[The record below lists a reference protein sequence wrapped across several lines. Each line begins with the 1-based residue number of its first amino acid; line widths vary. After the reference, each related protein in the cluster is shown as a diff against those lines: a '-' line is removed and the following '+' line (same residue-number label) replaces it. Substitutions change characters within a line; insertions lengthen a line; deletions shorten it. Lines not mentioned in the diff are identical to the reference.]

1 MYVIIVGCGKVGYHL
16 TKALLEAEQEVLVI
30 ERDSRRYTYVV
41 DRLGSIA
48 ISGDGSETSVLEE
61 AGASRADVLIA
72 VTGLDED
79 NLVACQVA
87 KRKFR
92 VPRTIALVNNPQNDD
107 LFRKLGVDV
116 IVSHTDIILSNVEE
130 ELPQHALVHLLPL
143 PGSERHLVGVQ
154 IPPDAEA
161 AGKPLETLEL
171 PQGTIIA
178 LLVDEEGEP
187 EAPSPEKILQ
197 PNSEVIAVTTAP
209 DEEALYN
216 VLTRVAVS

>member
-16 TKALLEAEQEVLVI
+16 TRALLEAGEEVLVI
-30 ERDSRRYTYVV
+30 ERDSRRYAYVV

-48 ISGDGSETSVLEE
+48 ISGDGSEAVVLEE

-79 NLVACQVA
+79 NLVACQIA
-87 KRKFR
+87 KLKFQ

-107 LFRKLGVDV
+107 LFRKLGADV
-116 IVSHTDIILSNVEE
+116 IVSHTDIILSQVEE
-130 ELPQHALVHLLPL
+130 ELPQHGLVHLLPL
-143 PGSERHLVGVQ
+143 PGSKRHLVGVQ

-161 AGKPLETLEL
+161 AGKPLESLEL

-187 EAPSPEKILQ
+187 EVPSPEKIVQ

-216 VLTRVAVS
+216 ALTRVAVG

>member
-16 TKALLEAEQEVLVI
+16 TRALLEAGEEVLVI
-30 ERDSRRYTYVV
+30 ERDSRRYAYVV

-48 ISGDGSETSVLEE
+48 ISGDGSEAAVLEE

-87 KRKFR
+87 KLKFQ

-116 IVSHTDIILSNVEE
+116 IVSYTDIILSHVEE
-130 ELPQHALVHLLPL
+130 ELPQHGLVHLLPL
-143 PGSERHLVGVQ
+143 PGSKRHLVGVQ

-161 AGKPLETLEL
+161 AGKPLESLEL
-171 PQGTIIA
+171 PRGTVIA

-187 EAPSPEKILQ
+187 EVPSPEKILQ
-197 PNSEVIAVTTAP
+197 PNSEVIVVTTTP

-216 VLTRVAVS
+216 ALTRVAVS

>member
-16 TKALLEAEQEVLVI
+16 TRALLEAGEEVLVI
-30 ERDSRRYTYVV
+30 ERDSRRYAYVI

-48 ISGDGSETSVLEE
+48 ISGDGSEAAVLEE

-87 KRKFR
+87 KLKFQ

-116 IVSHTDIILSNVEE
+116 IVSHTDIILSHVEE
-130 ELPQHALVHLLPL
+130 ELPQHGLVHLLPL
-143 PGSERHLVGVQ
+143 PGSKRHLVGVQ
-154 IPPDAEA
+154 IPPDAEV
-161 AGKPLETLEL
+161 AGKPLESLEL
-171 PQGTIIA
+171 PQGTVIA

-187 EAPSPEKILQ
+187 EVPSPEKILQ

-216 VLTRVAVS
+216 ALTRVAVS

>member
-16 TKALLEAEQEVLVI
+16 TRALLEAGEEVLVI
-30 ERDSRRYTYVV
+30 ERDSRRYAYVV

-48 ISGDGSETSVLEE
+48 ISGDGSEAVVLEE

-79 NLVACQVA
+79 NLVACQIA
-87 KRKFR
+87 KLKFQ

-107 LFRKLGVDV
+107 LFRKLGADV
-116 IVSHTDIILSNVEE
+116 IVSHTDIILSQVEE
-130 ELPQHALVHLLPL
+130 ELPQHGLVHLLPL
-143 PGSERHLVGVQ
+143 PGSKRHLVGVQ

-161 AGKPLETLEL
+161 AGKPLESLEL

-187 EAPSPEKILQ
+187 EVPSPEKIVQ

-209 DEEALYN
+209 DEEALYTA
-216 VLTRVAVS
+216 LTRVAVH

>member
-16 TKALLEAEQEVLVI
+16 TKALLEAGEEVLVI
-30 ERDSRRYTYVV
+30 ERDSQRYAYVI
-41 DRLGSIA
+41 DRLGSVA
-48 ISGDGSETSVLEE
+48 ISGDGSEAPVLEE

-87 KRKFR
+87 KLKFQ

-116 IVSHTDIILSNVEE
+116 IVSHTDIILSQVEE
-130 ELPQHALVHLLPL
+130 ELPQHGLVHLLPL
-143 PGSERHLVGVQ
+143 PGSKRHLVGVQ

-161 AGKPLETLEL
+161 AGKPLESLEL
-171 PQGTIIA
+171 PQGTVIA
-178 LLVDEEGEP
+178 LVVDEEGEP
-187 EAPSPEKILQ
+187 ETPSPEKILQ

-209 DEEALYN
+209 DEEALYEA
-216 VLTRVAVS
+216 LTRVAVS

>member
-16 TKALLEAEQEVLVI
+16 TRALLEAGEEVLVI
-30 ERDSRRYTYVV
+30 ERDSRRYAYVV

-48 ISGDGSETSVLEE
+48 ISGDGSEAVVLEE

-79 NLVACQVA
+79 NLVACQIA
-87 KRKFR
+87 KLKFQ

-107 LFRKLGVDV
+107 LFRKLGADV
-116 IVSHTDIILSNVEE
+116 IVSHTDIILSHVEE
-130 ELPQHALVHLLPL
+130 ELPQHGLVHLLPL
-143 PGSERHLVGVQ
+143 PGSKRHLVGVQ

-161 AGKPLETLEL
+161 AGKPLESLEL
-171 PQGTIIA
+171 PQGTVIA

-187 EAPSPEKILQ
+187 EVPSPEKILQ
-197 PNSEVIAVTTAP
+197 PNSEIIAVTTAP

-216 VLTRVAVS
+216 ALTRVAVH

>member
-16 TKALLEAEQEVLVI
+16 TRALLEAGEEVLVI
-30 ERDSRRYTYVV
+30 ERDSRRYAYVV

-48 ISGDGSETSVLEE
+48 ISGDGSEAAVLEE

-87 KRKFR
+87 KLKFQ

-116 IVSHTDIILSNVEE
+116 IVSYTDIILSHVEE
-130 ELPQHALVHLLPL
+130 ELPQHGLVHLLPL
-143 PGSERHLVGVQ
+143 PGSKRHLVGVQ

-161 AGKPLETLEL
+161 AGKPLESLEL
-171 PQGTIIA
+171 PWGTVIA

-187 EAPSPEKILQ
+187 EVPSPEKILQ
-197 PNSEVIAVTTAP
+197 PNSEVIVVTTTP

-216 VLTRVAVS
+216 ALTRVAVS

>member
-16 TKALLEAEQEVLVI
+16 TRALLEAGEEVLVI
-30 ERDSRRYTYVV
+30 ERDSRRYAYVV

-48 ISGDGSETSVLEE
+48 ISGDGSEAVVLEE

-79 NLVACQVA
+79 NLVACQIA
-87 KRKFR
+87 KLKFQ

-107 LFRKLGVDV
+107 LFRKLGADV
-116 IVSHTDIILSNVEE
+116 IVSHTDIILSQVEE
-130 ELPQHALVHLLPL
+130 ELPQHGLVHLLPL
-143 PGSERHLVGVQ
+143 PGSKRHLVGVQ

-161 AGKPLETLEL
+161 AGKPLESLEL

-187 EAPSPEKILQ
+187 EVPSPEQIVP
-197 PNSEVIAVTTAP
+197 PNSEVIEVTTAP
-209 DEEALYN
+209 DEEALYTA
-216 VLTRVAVS
+216 LTRVAVH

>member
-16 TKALLEAEQEVLVI
+16 TRALLEAGEEVLVI
-30 ERDSRRYTYVV
+30 ERDSRRYAYVV
-41 DRLGSIA
+41 DRLGSVA
-48 ISGDGSETSVLEE
+48 ISGDGSEAVVLEE

-79 NLVACQVA
+79 NLVACQIA
-87 KRKFR
+87 KLKFQ

-107 LFRKLGVDV
+107 LFRKLGADV
-116 IVSHTDIILSNVEE
+116 IVSHTDIILSQVEE
-130 ELPQHALVHLLPL
+130 ELPQHGLVHLLPL
-143 PGSERHLVGVQ
+143 PGSKRHLVGVQ

-161 AGKPLETLEL
+161 AGKPLESLEL

-187 EAPSPEKILQ
+187 EVPSPEKIVQ

-209 DEEALYN
+209 DEEALYTA
-216 VLTRVAVS
+216 LTRVAVH